1 MKERL
6 YNNMIKDNIA
16 RLEEEIKQATIDAG
30 RDPSEVTL
38 MAVTKTVNVN
48 RVNDAI
54 AAGVTL
60 LGESRAQELEGK
72 YGFYNKEN
80 VDIHFIGTLQRNKV
94 RHIID
99 KVSMIHS
106 VDRIS
111 LAKEIDKRARAINKV
126 MDVLVQV
133 NIGKESTKS
142 GILAEELP
150 EFVEKIEEF
159 PNLRL
164 RGLMAIPPIC
174 ETGEEQEVYFKEM
187 QSLLVDIQSK
197 NIHNESTVNVL
208 STGMSGDFVSAI
220 RHGAT
225 IVRIGTAIF
234 GQRQV

>member
-6 YNNMIKDNIA
+6 YNNMIKDNITQ
-16 RLEEEIKQATIDAG
+16 LEKDIKQAAIDAG

-38 MAVTKTVNVN
+38 MAVTKTVDAA
-48 RVNDAI
+48 RVNEAI
-54 AAGVTL
+54 ASGITL
-60 LGESRAQELEGK
+60 LGESRAQELEEK
-72 YGFYNKEN
+72 YNTYQKEN
-80 VDIHFIGTLQRNKV
+80 VEIHFIGTLQRNKV

-106 VDRIS
+106 VDRLS
-111 LAKEIDKRARAINKV
+111 LAKEINKRAKAIDKV
-126 MDVLVQV
+126 MDVLIQV
-133 NIGKESTKS
+133 NIGNEPTKS
-142 GILAEELP
+142 GVLAEELP
-150 EFVEKIEEF
+150 NFVEKIDSF

-174 ETGEEQEVYFKEM
+174 ETEEEQEVYFRKM

-197 NIHNESTVNVL
+197 NIHNDSTVNVL